1 MRGSFLLKVIAI
13 VQARMGSTRLPGK
26 VLKKIKDKFVLDYVI
41 DRLRMCK
48 NLDDIILATTT
59 NKKDDKLEQY
69 AIDKEIKYYRGS
81 EEDVLSRYYSAARKL
96 NVDVIV
102 RITSD
107 CPLID
112 PEIVDEVIKKHIETK
127 ADYTSNIIKR
137 TFPRGLD
144 VEVFNY
150 NVLKNAFDNAKEK
163 YQREHVTP
171 YIYEHPE
178 RFKILLLDPPLYLQR
193 NDIRLTI
200 DVMEDYIL
208 YQKLFE
214 EFGDLTYVDIKD
226 IIAFLDQNCSIKSLN
241 AHVKQKKY
249 WET

>member
-41 DRLRMCK
+41 YRLRMCK

-171 YIYEHPE
+171 YIREKSDK
-178 RFKILLLDPPLYLQR
+178 FKLQNIEAKGKLR
-193 NDIRLTI
+193 RPDIRITLDTEEDLKLISKIINLFNTI
-200 DVMEDYIL
+200 NF
-208 YQKLFE
+208 K
-214 EFGDLTYVDIKD
+214 TKD
-226 IIAFLDQNCSIKSLN
+226 IIDFLDKNPDLLKIN
-241 AHVKQKKY
+241 ENIKQKNIK
-249 WET
+249 E

>member
-1 MRGSFLLKVIAI
+1 MRGGFLLKVIAI

-59 NKKDDKLEQY
+59 NKRDDKLEQY
-69 AIDKEIKYYRGS
+69 AIDKEIKYYRGN
-81 EEDVLSRYYSAARKL
+81 EEDVLSRYYYAAREF

-112 PEIVDEVIKKHIETK
+112 PKIVDEVIKKHIETK

-150 NVLKNAFDNAKEK
+150 NVLKNAFNNAKKK

-171 YIYEHPE
+171 YIGEKSDK
-178 RFKILLLDPPLYLQR
+178 FKLQNIEAKGKLR
-193 NDIRLTI
+193 RPDIRITLDTEEDLKLISKIINLFNTI
-200 DVMEDYIL
+200 NF
-208 YQKLFE
+208 K
-214 EFGDLTYVDIKD
+214 TKD
-226 IIAFLDQNCSIKSLN
+226 IIDFLDKNPDLLKIN
-241 AHVKQKKY
+241 ENVKQKNIK
-249 WET
+249 E